1 MTLKQLC
8 TRPHRKSVF
17 VLIHAIVLTLFIT
30 MAVPAQAAG
39 DRSIKTRV
47 APSYPE
53 IAKRM
58 RVFGKVKVEAT
69 VDPEGKVT
77 AVKTIDGNHLLA
89 MAAED
94 AVRRWKFEPGNAT
107 STEEVDIDFPRLP

>member
-1 MTLKQLC
+1 
-8 TRPHRKSVF
+8 
-17 VLIHAIVLTLFIT
+17 